1 MVLTKE
7 NKVVLVEQYRH
18 GGEDFFLE
26 IPAGKIEGNET
37 NEEGIEREVREE
49 TEYISKMKPIKL
61 GEFMVNPST
70 QNNKVITYLLVDA
83 VKEYEQNLDD
93 LEEIDTTL
101 VDFDKLGELLKT
113 NHIKKQLFTANAYFM
128 AKDYLLRNEA

>member
-1 MVLTKE
+1 M
-7 NKVVLVEQYRH
+7 LVEQYRH